1 MANIVTFRSR
11 FWLIYL
17 VAGVLASAAYFLIG
31 SAVGQAAVY
40 SGVGLSSVAAVVF
53 GTLANPLGPSRVSSW
68 LLIGSGVLMF
78 VIGDIVWDVYEIV
91 LDRKVPFPSYADA
104 LYLAGYPLLAA
115 GLSLI
120 VLRGTRSSDMW
131 GHLIDAL
138 IIATGI
144 GMLYWTLFIS
154 PYFDDPSVPPLER
167 YVSAAYP
174 LLDLLLL
181 AVTVRL
187 LVGSGLRASASYA
200 FLMTGV
206 IVMMIADTAFNWT
219 VFNEAYET
227 GSLIDIG
234 WILSYVFIGTAA
246 LHPSMARISQD
257 AADPAESRLTWQRL
271 ALLVATTLTAPAVL
285 AVQAFVGERID
296 VPVIVVGSVLL
307 FGLVAARLA
316 GMVSERDRAEEAVR
330 VSERRFR
337 SLIQNASDIVT
348 ILEEDGTVR
357 YASPALKRA
366 LGREPERVV
375 GTNVSEIVSPEYAT
389 KASVALEKARE
400 NPGLVDSFELRLLH
414 ADGGSRDFEIMA
426 LNLLNDPAVLG
437 IVLNSRDITERKQ
450 AEASLREAKEAA
462 EEASRAKS
470 SFLANM
476 SHEIRTPMN
485 GVIGMTDLLLDTR
498 LSKEQ
503 EDYAQTV
510 RNSGETL
517 LNILNDIL
525 DFSKIEAGRINLES
539 IDFGLERE
547 TEEVVSLL
555 ARRAQDKGLEMVS
568 FIDPAVPAV
577 LNGDPFRYR
586 QILTNLLGNAI
597 KFTEE
602 GNIMVH
608 TGVVEATD
616 DTVLVR
622 TEVSDTGIGIS
633 PEQRSSLFESFSQA
647 DASTSRR
654 FGGTGLGLAISAQL
668 ARLMGGESGVESQ
681 LGKGSTF
688 WFTTHFEK
696 RPEAQ
701 VPSSAPRR
709 NLGGLRVLVVDDNEA
724 NRKILHEQV
733 VSWGMQNGTS
743 EDGPRALEMLRLA
756 AEAGEP
762 YDLAIVD
769 MRMPG
774 MDGIELTRAVKAD
787 PILASTRVVLLTS
800 IGEDLVREA
809 REAGGEACLIKPVRQ
824 SQLYDC
830 LATIGGIYRRMEEER
845 TPTSAAGEEQSAEA
859 RKGAR
864 ILLAEDNPVNQK
876 VAVRMV
882 EKLGYD
888 VDVASDGAAA
898 VEAFSRR
905 PYAAILMDVQMPE
918 MDGYEATTEIRSREG
933 TTRRTPIIAMTANAI
948 EGDRDKALS
957 AGMDDYVPKPVK
969 LETLD
974 AALQRWALVAE
985 HAQPEQTGAET
996 SSPIGFEDSL
1006 DQDVLATLRSIEQ
1019 EGTSGFV
1026 AEIADMFLRDAEM
1039 SIGKLREDAH
1049 TSEWGSIERTAHN
1062 LKGSCSNI
1070 GATKMAAIC
1079 ADLEE
1084 AAAAR
1089 DSGRTKQLLKVLGTE
1104 CAFVRLALESEQQKS

>member
-1 MANIVTFRSR
+1 MVDLLALRSR
-11 FWLIYL
+11 LWLIFL
-17 VAGVLASAAYFLIG
+17 VAGALATVAYFVIN

-40 SGVGLSSVAAVVF
+40 SSVGLGSVVAVVV
-53 GTLANPLGPSRVSSW
+53 GTVVNPIERSRALSW
-68 LLIGSGVLMF
+68 WLIGGGVLMF
-78 VIGDIVWDVYEIV
+78 VVGDIVWDVYEIG
-91 LDRKVPFPSYADA
+91 LDREVPFPSYADA

-120 VLRGTRSSDMW
+120 ILRGTRSGGGW

-154 PYFDDPSVPPLER
+154 PYFDDRSVPFLER

-187 LVGSGLRASASYA
+187 LLGSRLRASASYG

-219 VFNEAYET
+219 VFNEAYQT
-227 GSLIDIG
+227 GSLIDSG

-285 AVQAFVGERID
+285 AVQALVGEGID

-316 GMVSERDRAEEAVR
+316 GMVRE
-330 VSERRFR
+330 
-337 SLIQNASDIVT
+337 QNRT
-348 ILEEDGTVR
+348 
-357 YASPALKRA
+357 
-366 LGREPERVV
+366 
-375 GTNVSEIVSPEYAT
+375 
-389 KASVALEKARE
+389 
-400 NPGLVDSFELRLLH
+400 
-414 ADGGSRDFEIMA
+414 
-426 LNLLNDPAVLG
+426 
-437 IVLNSRDITERKQ
+437 
-450 AEASLREAKEAA
+450 EASLRGAKEAA

-485 GVIGMTDLLLDTR
+485 GVIGMTELLLDTN
-498 LSKEQ
+498 LSAEQ
-503 EDYAQTV
+503 KDYAQTV

-539 IDFGLERE
+539 IDFGLERA

-568 FIDPAVPAV
+568 FIDPSVPAV

-608 TGVVEATD
+608 TGVVEDTD
-616 DTVLVR
+616 DTVLIR

-647 DASTSRR
+647 DTSTSRR

-668 ARLMGGESGVESQ
+668 ARLMGGEIGVESQ

-688 WFTTHFEK
+688 WFTTRFEK
-696 RPEAQ
+696 RPAEEF
-701 VPSSAPRR
+701 PSTAPRH
-709 NLGGLRVLVVDDNEA
+709 NLSGLRVLVVDDNEA

-733 VSWGMQNGTS
+733 VSWGMRNGTS
-743 EDGPRALEMLRLA
+743 EDGFQALEMLRLA

-762 YDLAIVD
+762 YDLAIMD
-769 MRMPG
+769 MRMPD
-774 MDGIELTRAVKAD
+774 MDGMELTRAVKAD
-787 PILASTRVVLLTS
+787 PALSSTRVVLLTS
-800 IGEDLVREA
+800 IGEDIAGEA
-809 REAGGEACLIKPVRQ
+809 REAGVEACLTKPVRQ

-830 LATIGGIYRRMEEER
+830 LATIGDIHGKMEEKR
-845 TPTSAAGEEQSAEA
+845 TPPSAAGGERSAQI
-859 RKGAR
+859 KKDAR
-864 ILLAEDNPVNQK
+864 ILLAEDNLVNQR

-898 VEAFSRR
+898 VEALSRQ

-918 MDGYEATTEIRSREG
+918 MDGYEATAEIRSREG
-933 TTRRTPIIAMTANAI
+933 TMRRTPIIAMTANAL
-948 EGDRDKALS
+948 EGDRAKAVS

-969 LETLD
+969 LETLG
-974 AALQRWALVAE
+974 AVLQRWVSVAE
-985 HAQPEQTGAET
+985 QAQPEQTGVDT
-996 SSPIGFEDSL
+996 PSPIGFEGSL

-1019 EGTSGFV
+1019 EGEPGFV
-1026 AEIADMFLRDAEM
+1026 AELADVFLQDAEAR
-1039 SIGKLREDAH
+1039 IGKLEEDAQ
-1049 TSEWGSIERTAHN
+1049 TNAFETIERTAHS
-1062 LKGSCSNI
+1062 LKGSCSNM
-1070 GATKMAAIC
+1070 GAAKMAAIC
-1079 ADLEE
+1079 ATLEE

-1089 DSGRTKQLLKVLGTE
+1089 DSGRTDELLEHLEAEFGM
-1104 CAFVRLALESEQQKS
+1104 VRLALESELQKS